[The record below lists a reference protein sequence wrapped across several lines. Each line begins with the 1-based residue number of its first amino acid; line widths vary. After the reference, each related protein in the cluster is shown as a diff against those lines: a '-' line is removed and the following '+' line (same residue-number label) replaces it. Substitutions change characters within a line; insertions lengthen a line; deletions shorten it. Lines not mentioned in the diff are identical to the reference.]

1 MISALLQYGII
12 IYGIFQITI
21 ALTAVVLSVKWSKFE
36 FLAGLSFLLIYTIVY
51 FVDMFIFTFMYDIFL
66 DAAQFGFVL
75 LAIVFFIIGMHPTW
89 APRLTSVMTKQSS
102 QFISPRNESAISILR
117 KFYHFFYQ

>member
-1 MISALLQYGII
+1 VDFELITALLQSGII

-36 FLAGLSFLLIYTIVY
+36 FLAGLSFLLIYTIVF
-51 FVDMFIFTFMYDIFL
+51 FVDMFLFTFMYDIFL
-66 DAAQFGFVL
+66 DAAQFGFIL

-89 APRLTSVMTKQSS
+89 APRMTSIMTKQSS
-102 QFISPRNESAISILR
+102 RFKSPRNESAISILR
-117 KFYHFFYQ
+117 KF

>member
-1 MISALLQYGII
+1 MITALLQSGII

-36 FLAGLSFLLIYTIVY
+36 FLAGLSFLLIYTIVF
-51 FVDMFIFTFMYDIFL
+51 FVDMFLFTFMYDIFL
-66 DAAQFGFVL
+66 DAAQFGFIL

-89 APRLTSVMTKQSS
+89 APRMTSIMTKQSS
-102 QFISPRNESAISILR
+102 RFKSPRNESAISILR
-117 KFYHFFYQ
+117 KF